1 MDFLKKDFIFKDV
14 NKLKGVG
21 TQLSKYLKNKGIEK
35 IKDIIL
41 NLPYSETD
49 RSKLVKL
56 NNLEIDKGEPL
67 KGKLLI
73 QMFEKSS
80 LRTRLSFYLAIK
92 QLGGSTLTLRPDE
105 LHLAKGG
112 ESIQDTAK
120 ILSNFG
126 NAFMLRTDSDKKLEE
141 FEKYLSIPIINGLS
155 PSSHPTQILSD
166 IFTVEEIKNKP
177 ISNLKITWIGDSN
190 NVLNSL
196 IAASIK
202 FSFKLNIGCPTKYQP
217 SKIIMKYIK
226 SNNNK
231 IRILHDPKK
240 AAKGADVI
248 FSDKVISMN
257 DKVNK
262 SKKLGQFKKFKINK
276 KLMSLAKKN
285 CIFLH
290 CLPRGKEVEEDVFLS
305 KQSKVWQQALN
316 RVHVQKS
323 ILLYCFGKL
332 R

>member
-1 MDFLKKDFIFKDV
+1 MKNFI
-14 NKLKGVG
+14 NL
-21 TQLSKYLKNKGIEK
+21 
-35 IKDIIL
+35 KDIPAKDLRKIL
-41 NLPYSETD
+41 ID
-49 RSKLVKL
+49 AKKRKQRRIKL
-56 NNLEIDKGEPL
+56 NTLENDKDAPL
-67 KGKLLI
+67 KGKMLI

-105 LHLAKGG
+105 LHLSKGG
-112 ESIQDTAK
+112 ESIEDTAK

-141 FEKYLSIPIINGLS
+141 FKKYLSIPIINGLS

-166 IFTVEEIKNKP
+166 VFTVEEIKKKP
-177 ISNLKITWIGDSN
+177 ISKLNISWIGDSN

-202 FSFKLNIGCPTKYQP
+202 FSFKLNIGCPKNYQP
-217 SKIIMKYIK
+217 NKKILDYIK
-226 SNNNK
+226 NNQNK
-231 IRILHDPKK
+231 IFINNDPKK
-240 AAKGADVI
+240 AVTGADVI

-262 SKKLGQFKKFKINK
+262 TKKLNYFKKFKIDK
-276 KLMSLAKKN
+276 KLMSFAKRD

-290 CLPRGKEVEEDVFLS
+290 CLPRGKEVDEKVFKS

-323 ILLYCFGKL
+323 ILLYCLNKL

>member
-1 MDFLKKDFIFKDV
+1 MKHFI
-14 NKLKGVG
+14 NL
-21 TQLSKYLKNKGIEK
+21 
-35 IKDIIL
+35 KDISSKDLRKIL
-41 NLPYSETD
+41 IDAKKRKNA
-49 RSKLVKL
+49 RKKL
-56 NNLEIDKGEPL
+56 NNLEVDKGAPL

-105 LHLAKGG
+105 LHLSKGG
-112 ESIQDTAK
+112 ESIEDTAK

-126 NAFMLRTDSDKKLEE
+126 NAFMLRTDSDEKLEE
-141 FEKYLSIPIINGLS
+141 FKKHLSIPIINGLS
-155 PSSHPTQILSD
+155 PSSHATQILSD
-166 IFTVEEIKNKP
+166 VFTVEEIKKKP
-177 ISNLKITWIGDSN
+177 ISKLNISWIGDSN

-202 FSFKLNIGCPTKYQP
+202 FSFKLNIGCPKKYQP
-217 SKIIMKYIK
+217 NKNILNYIK
-226 SNNNK
+226 NNK
-231 IRILHDPKK
+231 NKISLHGNAKK
-240 AAKGADVI
+240 AAIGADVI

-262 SKKLGQFKKFKINK
+262 IKKLNHFKKFKINR
-276 KLMSLAKKN
+276 KLMKVAKKD
-285 CIFLH
+285 CILLH
-290 CLPRGKEVEEDVFLS
+290 CLPRGKEVDEKVFSS

-323 ILLYCFGKL
+323 ILLYCFGRL

>member
-1 MDFLKKDFIFKDV
+1 MKHFVNLKDIPAKDLRKILIDAK
-14 NKLKGVG
+14 KR
-21 TQLSKYLKNKGIEK
+21 K
-35 IKDIIL
+35 IKRKSL
-41 NLPYSETD
+41 S
-49 RSKLVKL
+49 V
-56 NNLEIDKGEPL
+56 LEVDKDLPL

-105 LHLAKGG
+105 LHLSKGG
-112 ESIQDTAK
+112 ESIEDTAK

-126 NAFMLRTDSDKKLEE
+126 NAFMLRTDDDKKLDE
-141 FEKYLSIPIINGLS
+141 FKKYLSIPIINGLS

-166 IFTVEEIKNKP
+166 VFTVEEIKKKP
-177 ISNLKITWIGDSN
+177 ISKMNITWIGDSN

-202 FSFKLNIGCPTKYQP
+202 FSFKLKIGCPRNYWPNKNIL
-217 SKIIMKYIK
+217 SYIK
-226 SNNNK
+226 NNQNK
-231 IRILHDPKK
+231 IFLHNDPKK
-240 AAKGADVI
+240 AVNGADVI
-248 FSDKVISMN
+248 LSDKVISMN

-262 SKKLGQFKKFKINK
+262 IKKLNYFKKFKIDK
-276 KLMSLAKKN
+276 KLMSFAKKD

-290 CLPRGKEVEEDVFLS
+290 CLPRGKEVDEIVFSS